1 MIWPVPSRSKFR
13 PSYHIAPKSR
23 RKVVRADAL
32 NHGRSRSE
40 RRAREER
47 FEMRLLIAILLI
59 VYLVGVGVV
68 LAPTI
73 RAKWSSATASDLF
86 GTVMQELPFALT
98 WPAAAYRNITGAPPA
113 PPVTDQPK

>member
-1 MIWPVPSRSKFR
+1 MIWPVPSRSN
-13 PSYHIAPKSR
+13 HIAPKSR